1 MDNVT
6 NLMTLVQD
14 TPYFILAIIL
24 AVLIA
29 ILALILAVLVIVLV
43 LILILILVIV
53 LILILVIHCCSS
65 VFFLCGCTAMLFCPN
80 FQDLSLALKRTL
92 AISPEKIAVVIPAA
106 HAFKPPKNI
115 PRNPSSRIA

>member
-43 LILILILVIV
+43 LILILAIV